1 MGRLLIAGL
10 LGGIAMFI
18 WTSMAH
24 TALPLGQMGVQEIPN
39 DAAVIATLQGALGD
53 KDGLYLFPGSGA
65 GGKAEDAAA
74 RKTMEERTAKEAS
87 GLLVYHPPGRD
98 TAMGPYIGRELAL
111 EIVQTLILAWLVST
125 LAVSSFGGRTLAA
138 VAVGAVVAIGT
149 NGSNLIWYGYPP
161 AFTHAAI
168 IMQLVGYA
176 VAGAV
181 IAAILGMKGKAAT
194 PG

>member
-18 WTSMAH
+18 WTSLAH

-53 KDGLYLFPGSGA
+53 KDGLYLFPGSGN
-65 GGKAEDAAA
+65 GEKSEDAAA
-74 RKTMEERTAKEAS
+74 RKVMEERTAKEAS

-98 TAMGPYIGRELAL
+98 TAMGPYIGKELAL
-111 EIVQTLILAWLVST
+111 ELVQTLILAWLISS
-125 LAVSSFGGRTLAA
+125 LAVASFGGRTLAA
-138 VAVGAVVAIGT
+138 VAVGVVVAIAT
-149 NGSNLIWYGYPP
+149 NGSNMIWYGYPP

-168 IMQLVGYA
+168 IIQLVGYA
-176 VAGAV
+176 VAGVV
-181 IAAILGMKGKAAT
+181 IAAILGMKRKAAT
-194 PG
+194 G

>member
-18 WTSMAH
+18 WTSLAH

-39 DAAVIATLQGALGD
+39 DAPVIATLQGALGD
-53 KDGLYLFPGSGA
+53 KDGLYIFPGSGN
-65 GGKAEDAAA
+65 GTKSEDAAA

-98 TAMGPYIGRELAL
+98 TAMGPYIGKELAL
-111 EIVQTLILAWLVST
+111 EIFQTLVLAWLISI
-125 LAVSSFGGRTLAA
+125 LAVSNFGARVAAA
-138 VAVGAVVAIGT
+138 VAVGGLVAVAT

-168 IMQLVGYA
+168 IIQLVGYT

-181 IAAILGMKGKAAT
+181 IAAILGMKSRAT
-194 PG
+194 SG

>member
-10 LGGIAMFI
+10 LGGVAMFI
-18 WTSMAH
+18 WTSLAH
-24 TALPLGQMGVQEIPN
+24 TALPLGQMGVQEIPD
-39 DAAVIATLQGALGD
+39 DAPVIATLQGALGD
-53 KDGLYLFPGSGA
+53 RDGLYLFPGSGN

-98 TAMGPYIGRELAL
+98 TAMGPYIGKELAL
-111 EIVQTLILAWLVST
+111 EVFQSLVLAWLISI
-125 LAVSSFGGRTLAA
+125 LAVSDFGSRIAAA
-138 VAVGAVVAIGT
+138 VAVGGLVAVAT
-149 NGSNLIWYGYPP
+149 NGSNLIWYGYPA

-168 IMQLVGYA
+168 IIQLVGYTL
-176 VAGAV
+176 AGTV
-181 IAAILGMKGKAAT
+181 IAAVLGMKRKAA